1 MRIANERR
9 NRTLP
14 VLAAVVALGLPA
26 AALAQDNI
34 KQTEAVV
41 KKGEETLKT
50 IGEARAQLE
59 KTLATYNSI
68 MEGKAPDSKA
78 AYKDLQKAVKDC
90 ESKSEDVKK
99 QRDLMDAE
107 ADKLYTSWT
116 TSLAGISS
124 PDLKQKSEARLN
136 QTKDRM
142 GRISAAGQDARA
154 SYDAFVSNLKDQ
166 VTVLGND
173 LTPGGVASLK
183 NDAVKLNDKAKTM
196 FGFAL
201 KAEEVHAKL
210 YAAALKAIESGQDLD
225 GAEIYLCPFCGH
237 IEIGKPPAK
246 CPICG
251 AASEKFR
258 KID

>member
-1 MRIANERR
+1 MHLANDRR

-26 AALAQDNI
+26 AVLAQDNI
-34 KQTEAVV
+34 KQTETVV
-41 KKGEETLKT
+41 KKGEDTVKS
-50 IGEARAQLE
+50 IAEARAQLE

-68 MEGKAPDSKA
+68 IEGKAPDSKS

-99 QRDLMDAE
+99 QKDLMDVE

-116 TSLAGISS
+116 ASLASISS

-142 GRISAAGQDARA
+142 GKISAAGHDART
-154 SYDAFVSNLKDQ
+154 SYDTFLGHLKDQ

-173 LTPGGVASLK
+173 LTPGGVATLK
-183 NDAVKLNDKAKTM
+183 NDAVKLNDQAKVM
-196 FGFAL
+196 FG
-201 KAEEVHAKL
+201 
-210 YAAALKAIESGQDLD
+210 
-225 GAEIYLCPFCGH
+225 
-237 IEIGKPPAK
+237 
-246 CPICG
+246 
-251 AASEKFR
+251 
-258 KID
+258 KIDGTVTTANTSLDALRKP